1 MISKN
6 LYGLKK
12 ICCEDI
18 SLIENYNEAVNDTT
32 QMWDCHHRNEIEL
45 NKNRQEL
52 IDMGLYYNRPASELI
67 FLTHSEHTALHMKG
81 HKYNLGRRHSE
92 EFKHERSEAYKGE
105 NNPFYGKNHT
115 EESRQKIKDN
125 HADFKGEKHP
135 MYGKH
140 HTEWAKQKMKKP
152 KSEEHKQKLRKPKRK
167 YKWLTPTGEIRIMG
181 IANAHK
187 HHPDWIKIGE
197 A

>member
-1 MISKN
+1 MISKDF
-6 LYGLKK
+6 YRLKK
-12 ICCEDI
+12 ICCEEI

-32 QMWDCHHRNEIEL
+32 QIWDCHHRKEIEL

-52 IDMGLYYNRPASELI
+52 IDMGLYYNRPANELI
-67 FLTHSEHTALHMKG
+67 FITHSDHTKLHQTNK
-81 HKYNLGRRHSE
+81 KVNQSTKDLI
-92 EFKHERSEAYKGE
+92 SEAAKKRVGDK
-105 NNPFYGKNHT
+105 NPFYGKHHT

-125 HADFKGEKHP
+125 HPDFKGEKHP

-140 HTEWAKQKMKKP
+140 HTEEAKQKMKKP

-167 YKWLTPTGEIRIMG
+167 YKWLTPTGEIRIMDMG
-181 IANAHK
+181 NTHK
-187 HHPDWIKIGE
+187 YHPDWIKIGE